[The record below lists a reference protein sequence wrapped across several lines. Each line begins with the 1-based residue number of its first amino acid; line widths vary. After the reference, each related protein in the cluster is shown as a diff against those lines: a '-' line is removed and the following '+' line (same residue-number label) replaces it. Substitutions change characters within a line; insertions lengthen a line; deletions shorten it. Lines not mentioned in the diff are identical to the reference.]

1 MYETETVAIH
11 AGAQANQ
18 AAAVELPM
26 LQVHSNDL
34 ARNVQW
40 LEDTLKGIQET
51 LDRIG
56 VSAPLEKNSGLLTG
70 STPPPSIASPT
81 TFSVIQHHI
90 ESLRTVASSI
100 AREARR
106 LERLG

>member
-1 MYETETVAIH
+1 MYESSPMQ
-11 AGAQANQ
+11 AGAQVNQ
-18 AAAVELPM
+18 AEAVELPM
-26 LQVHSNDL
+26 LQAHSNDL

-56 VSAPLEKNSGLLTG
+56 VYSMPEKSSGLLTG
-70 STPPPSIASPT
+70 STPPPPTSSPT

-90 ESLRTVASSI
+90 ESLRMVASSL